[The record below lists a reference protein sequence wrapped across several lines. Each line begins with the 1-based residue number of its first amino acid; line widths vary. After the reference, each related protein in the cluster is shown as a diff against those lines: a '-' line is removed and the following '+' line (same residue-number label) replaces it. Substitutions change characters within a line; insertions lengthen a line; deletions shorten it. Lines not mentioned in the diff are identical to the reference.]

1 MNLCVSAG
9 VMGWRLV
16 DVDYHD
22 PVLEK
27 LVAQADLA
35 PKGWSRDVIRSYRKK
50 IQIIRN
56 AKDER
61 DLRNMRGLRLEKLK
75 GGREGQFSIRLNDQF
90 RLILTF
96 ETVDDRTAVILEIVD
111 YH

>member
-1 MNLCVSAG
+1 
-9 VMGWRLV
+9 MGRRLV

-22 PVLEK
+22 PVLEQ
-27 LVAQADLA
+27 LANQADFA
-35 PKGWSRDVIRSYRKK
+35 PKGWSHDVIRSYRKK
-50 IQIIRN
+50 MQIIRN

-75 GGREGQFSIRLNDQF
+75 GDREGQFSIRLNDQF
-90 RLILTF
+90 RLVLTF